1 MISPPRLA
9 AFAAFVLLAG
19 FTSTRAE
26 SLILVAGTGHSPD
39 GSAAVLGSLDAP
51 FGVDFDH
58 EGSMYIVEMVG
69 HRVRKVDRKGVL
81 TTFAGTGRKGD
92 HGDGG
97 PALDAEFNGMHSLV
111 VSPGNTIYITD
122 TWNNRVRKID
132 PATGR
137 ISAFAGTGEKGFDG
151 DGGPAL
157 NAQFGGVYCIAL
169 DPLGKHMYLADLDN
183 HRIRAVDLGTGLVE
197 TIAGNGKRG
206 LPDDGANAKESP
218 LVDPRAVAAD
228 GEGNVYIVERSGHAV
243 RVVGP
248 DGKIHTIIGTGKAG
262 ASLGDG
268 DPLSVQLNGPKYIS
282 INQRNGDVFI
292 ADTENHRVLKYL
304 PKDRKVVLVAGT
316 GKKGSKGLGG
326 PPTEAE
332 LSQPHGVHVGPDGPL
347 YISDSSNN
355 RVLKIVP

>member
-1 MISPPRLA
+1 MIFPTRLA
-9 AFAAFVLLAG
+9 VLAALGLLAG
-19 FTSTRAE
+19 LSSTRAE
-26 SLILVAGTGHSPD
+26 SLVLVAGTGHSPD
-39 GSAAVLGSLDAP
+39 GSAAVLGALDGP
-51 FGVDFDH
+51 FGVDFDRD
-58 EGSMYIVEMVG
+58 GSMYIVEMVG
-69 HRVRKVDRKGVL
+69 QRVRKVDRKGIL
-81 TTFAGTGRKGD
+81 TTFAGTGGKGNR
-92 HGDGG
+92 GDGG
-97 PALDAEFNGMHSLV
+97 PALEAEFNGMHSLV
-111 VSPGNTIYITD
+111 VSPRNTIYVTD
-122 TWNNRVRKID
+122 TWNNRVREID

-157 NAQFGGVYCIAL
+157 RARFGGVYCVAL

-183 HRIRAVDLGTGLVE
+183 HRIRAVDLGTGVVE
-197 TIAGNGKRG
+197 TVAGNGKRG
-206 LPDDGANAKESP
+206 LPDDGAVAREAP

-248 DGKIHTIIGTGKAG
+248 DGKIRTIIGTGKAG

-268 DPLSVQLNGPKYIS
+268 DPLKVQLNGPKHIG
-282 INQRNGDVFI
+282 IDRNGDVFI
-292 ADTENHRVLKYL
+292 ADTENHRILKYL
-304 PKDRKVVLVAGT
+304 PKENKVVLVAGT

-326 PPTEAE
+326 SPVEAE
-332 LSQPHGVHVGPDGPL
+332 LSQPHGVHVGPDGLL